1 MVPGYGMSQIWEF
14 NGRTYQYEDLIK
26 DSLGNN
32 KEPSLEIRKLSKSVC

>member
-26 DSLGNN
+26 LAQRN
-32 KEPSLEIRKLSKSVC
+32 L